1 MQGGDATHGGRDI
14 LIDPMPFGIGTPT
27 AVGSLPFVDADEAV
41 AFVLAALPELPAAPT
56 LPRRDPREGMIA
68 QAAWGID
75 GVSVRLDGT
84 LAVDVAALDPEAPLA
99 DPGLGGA
106 PFATLRA
113 FLAAIEGRT
122 EPVKVQ
128 ITGPATLAV
137 ALVREGVAAPVASA
151 VAVTAVRARG
161 RAVLDAVRAV
171 APDATV
177 VAFLDEPALV
187 GGPPV
192 ELADPETVID
202 LGSGALAVWEPR
214 AGQGDGAG
222 EPGAITGVHVCGP
235 SDWRVVLQAGPRIL
249 SVPVGADLGPSAGAL
264 ATFLERDGWIAWGAV
279 PTDRPLGESASHWW
293 RDLSAQWC
301 SLVQA
306 GCDPVR
312 IRRQALVTPAC
323 GLALHDVA
331 QVGLVHE
338 LTRTLG
344 LRIHD
349 QLAGVRLSVGA

>member
-1 MQGGDATHGGRDI
+1 MQGGDATHGTRDN
-14 LIDPMPFGIGTPT
+14 LIEPMPFGIGTPT

-41 AFVLAALPELPAAPT
+41 AFVLDALPELPAAPT

-68 QAAWGID
+68 QAAWGIA
-75 GVSVRLDGT
+75 GVTVRPDGT
-84 LAVDVAALDPEAPLA
+84 IEVAPGALDPEAPVG
-99 DPGLGGA
+99 DPLLEGA

-113 FLAAIEGRT
+113 FLTAIEDRA

-128 ITGPATLAV
+128 ATGPVTLAT
-137 ALVREGVAAPVASA
+137 ALVRAGAAPGLACA
-151 VAVTAVRARG
+151 VAVAAVRARA
-161 RAVLDAVRAV
+161 RAVVDAVTAA
-171 APDATV
+171 APEATI

-187 GGPPV
+187 GGSPA

-202 LGSGALAVWEPR
+202 LVSGALAVWEPR
-214 AGQGDGAG
+214 AV
-222 EPGAITGVHVCGP
+222 TGVHVCGP
-235 SDWRVVLQAGPRIL
+235 SDWRAVLQAGPRIL
-249 SVPVGADLGPSAGAL
+249 SAPVGADLGPSATAL

-323 GLALHDVA
+323 GLALHDTA

>member
-1 MQGGDATHGGRDI
+1 
-14 LIDPMPFGIGTPT
+14 MPFGIGTPT
-27 AVGSLPFVDADEAV
+27 AVGSLPFADADEAV
-41 AFVLAALPELPAAPT
+41 AFVLDALPELPAAPT
-56 LPRRDPREGMIA
+56 LPRRDAREGMIA
-68 QAAWGID
+68 QAAWGIA
-75 GVSVRLDGT
+75 GVDVGPDGT
-84 LAVDVAALDPEAPLA
+84 LVVTPSALDPEAPLG
-99 DPGLGGA
+99 DPDLAGA
-106 PFATLRA
+106 PFFTLRT

-128 ITGPATLAV
+128 VTGPVTLAV
-137 ALVREGVAAPVASA
+137 ALVRAGAEASIACAVAA
-151 VAVTAVRARG
+151 TAVRSRA
-161 RAVLDAVRAV
+161 RAVVDAVHAV

-187 GGPPV
+187 GGPPA

-202 LGSGALAVWEPR
+202 LVSGALAVWEPR
-214 AGQGDGAG
+214 AGWKGGAG
-222 EPGAITGVHVCGP
+222 GRGGAITGVHVCGP
-235 SDWRVVLQAGPRIL
+235 SDWRAVLQAGPRIL
-249 SVPVGADLGPSAGAL
+249 SVPVGADLGSSAGAL

>member
-1 MQGGDATHGGRDI
+1 VQGGNATHGGRDS
-14 LIDPMPFGIGTPT
+14 LIESMPFGIGTPT
-27 AVGSLPFVDADEAV
+27 AVGSLPFVDADEAIT
-41 AFVLAALPELPAAPT
+41 FVLDALPELPAAPT

-68 QAAWGID
+68 QAAWGIS
-75 GVSVRLDGT
+75 GVTVCPDGT
-84 LAVDVAALDPEAPLA
+84 IEVAPMALDPEAPLG
-99 DPGLGGA
+99 DPGLDGA
-106 PFATLRA
+106 PFATLRR
-113 FLAAIEGRT
+113 FLVAVAGRT
-122 EPVKVQ
+122 EPIKVQ
-128 ITGPATLAV
+128 LTGPVTLAS
-137 ALVREGVAAPVASA
+137 ALARAGADPAIACA
-151 VAVTAVRARG
+151 VAVTAVRARA
-161 RAVLDAVRAV
+161 RAVVDAVTAV
-171 APDATV
+171 APEATV

-202 LGSGALAVWEPR
+202 LVSGALAVLEPR
-214 AGQGDGAG
+214 
-222 EPGAITGVHVCGP
+222 AITGVHVCGP
-235 SDWRVVLQAGPRIL
+235 SDWKAVLQAGPRIL
-249 SVPVGADLGPSAGAL
+249 SAPVGAGFGPSAGAL

-331 QVGLVHE
+331 QVDLVHD

>member
-1 MQGGDATHGGRDI
+1 
-14 LIDPMPFGIGTPT
+14 MPFGIGTPT

-41 AFVLAALPELPAAPT
+41 AFVLDALPELPAAPT

-68 QAAWGID
+68 QAAWGIP
-75 GVSVRLDGT
+75 GVGVRPDGT
-84 LAVDVAALDPEAPLA
+84 IEVDPAALDPEAPVG
-99 DPGLGGA
+99 DPQLGGA
-106 PFATLRA
+106 PFATFRA
-113 FLAAIEGRT
+113 FLTAIEGRT
-122 EPVKVQ
+122 GPVKVQ
-128 ITGPATLAV
+128 VTGPVTLAV
-137 ALVREGVAAPVASA
+137 ALVRAGAAPALACA
-151 VAVTAVRARG
+151 VAVRAVRARA
-161 RAVLDAVRAV
+161 RAVSDAVV
-171 APDATV
+171 AAAPEATV
-177 VAFLDEPALV
+177 VAFVDEPALV
-187 GGPPV
+187 GGPPA

-202 LGSGALAVWEPR
+202 LVSGALAVWER
-214 AGQGDGAG
+214 R
-222 EPGAITGVHVCGP
+222 AITGVHVCGP
-235 SDWRVVLQAGPRIL
+235 SDWRAVLQAGPRIL
-249 SVPVGADLGPSAGAL
+249 SAPVGAGFGPGAGAL

-323 GLALHDVA
+323 GLALHDVS
-331 QVGLVHE
+331 QVALVHE

>member
-75 GVSVRLDGT
+75 GVTVRLDGT
-84 LAVDVAALDPEAPLA
+84 IAVDPAALDPEAPLA
-99 DPGLGGA
+99 DPGLDGA
-106 PFATLRA
+106 PFATFRT

-128 ITGPATLAV
+128 VTGPVTLAV
-137 ALVREGVAAPVASA
+137 ALVREGVAPSVASA
-151 VAVTAVRARG
+151 VAATAVRSRG
-161 RAVLDAVRAV
+161 RAVVEAVRAV
-171 APDATV
+171 APEATV

-187 GGPPV
+187 GGPPA

-202 LGSGALAVWEPR
+202 LVSGALAVWEPR
-214 AGQGDGAG
+214 SSGD
-222 EPGAITGVHVCGP
+222 PGAITGVHVCGP
-235 SDWRVVLQAGPRIL
+235 SDWRAVLQAGPRIL

-279 PTDRPLGESASHWW
+279 PTDRPLGESVSHWW

-323 GLALHDVA
+323 GLALHDMA

-338 LTRTLG
+338 LTRTIG